1 MNRCRSRLRSG
12 AAQDCGTRPPWT
24 SLRTDLALDALERL
38 APDQARVLRYSLQE
52 HLTVKQMS
60 ERLERSENAVKKLHG
75 RAIVSFRK
83 ELEHLRDETRG

>member
-1 MNRCRSRLRSG
+1 MRREIR
-12 AAQDCGTRPPWT
+12 
-24 SLRTDLALDALERL
+24 DLALDALERL